1 MLPKLQVTLE
11 QGSRVPV
18 GRARW
23 ASGPPYIGQWP
34 SAYPLIS
41 GPTQPFATL
50 HRRPHPNPH
59 RPRPCPAL
67 CNPPHRRPRPH
78 PHRPRPPPPLPP
90 PPPLSP
96 HRGNRSYIPSTAGPR
111 PLTAGPAAQQA
122 DAPLLA
128 ALRPLQLALVAVGG
142 GIRAAHGRHHAG
154 AGALLAHAGGS
165 ARLVCAG
172 LADSAKATQH
182 SSARCVWGGRCN
194 GCLASAISRPPVTT
208 HTDQC
213 LHTCPDLAYAC
224 PPMFVLVLTGT
235 LVCPCS
241 QGLKPPPLNNSPSPA
256 PQSSPTRAFSAQL
269 WKGIASAPDPVPT
282 QRADSPQANS
292 VTGNQCL
299 LIKTEA
305 PHPTVTYSSEPG
317 PPHHIPGN
325 CSSDHPHTWPL
336 SLPQGPPPLPF
347 RVRPDVTQL

>member
-23 ASGPPYIGQWP
+23 TSGTPYIGQRP
-34 SAYPLIS
+34 SAYPLIT
-41 GPTQPFATL
+41 GPAQPFPTPSRQAPPLTF
-50 HRRPHPNPH
+50 PS
-59 RPRPCPAL
+59 PRDP
-67 CNPPHRRPRPH
+67 PPHS
-78 PHRPRPPPPLPP
+78 L
-90 PPPLSP
+90 
-96 HRGNRSYIPSTAGPR
+96 TAGPR

-128 ALRPLQLALVAVGG
+128 ALRPLQLTLVAVGG
-142 GIRAAHGRHHAG
+142 GIRAAHGCHHAG

-172 LADSAKATQH
+172 LADGAEATQH

-194 GCLASAISRPPVTT
+194 GVGQGPASATSRPLVIT

-235 LVCPCS
+235 QVCPS
-241 QGLKPPPLNNSPSPA
+241 WPGPQASPSQQSPLPRPA
-256 PQSSPTRAFSAQL
+256 ELPHQSLLCSAVE
-269 WKGIASAPDPVPT
+269 G
-282 QRADSPQANS
+282 
-292 VTGNQCL
+292 
-299 LIKTEA
+299 
-305 PHPTVTYSSEPG
+305 
-317 PPHHIPGN
+317 HHI
-325 CSSDHPHTWPL
+325 CS
-336 SLPQGPPPLPF
+336 
-347 RVRPDVTQL
+347 